1 MYGHAALGDL
11 QVTDVFEG
19 RDDGCADSGQVG
31 GPAAGAAGGG
41 VFAEVASRTW
51 PFSLDD
57 SHQTGAW
64 QVRQAPKGHGFVFC
78 GFKRT

>member
-1 MYGHAALGDL
+1 MTAARIVARL
-11 QVTDVFEG
+11 
-19 RDDGCADSGQVG
+19 VG
-31 GPAAGAAGGG
+31 PLLVRLVEASSPK
-41 VFAEVASRTW
+41 VASRTW

-57 SHQTGAW
+57 SHRTGAR